1 MKNPKEKVISCSN
14 CISISDKKLHMNLQ
28 KYGGNRLASESN
40 LSLTWSLIKCNGVVS
55 KQIQSIFFYLHLQED
70 KLLYNKQEMKKT
82 KP

>member
-1 MKNPKEKVISCSN
+1 MENPKEKVISCSN

-55 KQIQSIFFYLHLQED
+55 KQIQSIFFSTCIY
-70 KLLYNKQEMKKT
+70 KKT
-82 KP
+82 NYYTINKK